1 MDFNTV
7 VTSLFMVNNSDNQF
21 TNWEARPGWL
31 ILLPSRTPPK
41 RGALFI
47 PETATK
53 KSNSGICIKAGYPVD
68 EEVFQNKE
76 CFFPTHSEYQVNDSD
91 TGFLI
96 YIVPAEKIILI
107 RTPPPDIAKF
117 SREKAEGVTFQT
129 LTHSEE

>member
-1 MDFNTV
+1 MPV
-7 VTSLFMVNNSDNQF
+7 IANSDFTF

-41 RGALFI
+41 RGQLFI

-68 EEVFQNKE
+68 EEVFLNKE
-76 CFFPTHSEYQVNDSD
+76 CFFPTHSEYQVNDTD

-96 YIVPAEKIILI
+96 YIVQAEKIILI

-129 LTHSEE
+129 LTHSEEQ